1 MSSTSSNS
9 GWRIARRI
17 IVNKIDNIFH
27 KYPKLP
33 KTFPREDSL
42 PRQIGSNISVKE
54 YNAFLNRNENT
65 GYKFNWER
73 GEVFIVEM
81 AKAVHEAAVSYIQD
95 CFKEPNN
102 GVKVGPIET
111 IINQP
116 DMGNNLR
123 QISLFVEEFLML

>member
-73 GEVFIVEM
+73 DHYKPTGHGEQF
-81 AKAVHEAAVSYIQD
+81 AADISV
-95 CFKEPNN
+95 CGRVPN
-102 GVKVGPIET
+102 VIKPLIPRPGPPPSDV
-111 IINQP
+111 Q
-116 DMGNNLR
+116 
-123 QISLFVEEFLML
+123 